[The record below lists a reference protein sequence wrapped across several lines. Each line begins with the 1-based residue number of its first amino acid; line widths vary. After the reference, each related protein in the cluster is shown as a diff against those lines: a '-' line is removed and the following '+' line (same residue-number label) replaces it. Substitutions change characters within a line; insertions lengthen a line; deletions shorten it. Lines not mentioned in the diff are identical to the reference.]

1 MKESYKKIVNED
13 LREFA
18 KKIPNKTLLVYGR
31 DDTVT
36 PANEEGE
43 TFSELIENS
52 KLVTI
57 DGGHFAFSEYPQ
69 NFNAIISQ
77 FLSET

>member
-13 LREFA
+13 LKEFA
-18 KKIPNKTLLVYGR
+18 KKIPNKTLLVYGK

-43 TFSELIENS
+43 IFSELIE
-52 KLVTI
+52 T
-57 DGGHFAFSEYPQ
+57 SEYM
-69 NFNAIISQ
+69 
-77 FLSET
+77 LRTT